1 MDVDNSKEWHWFKG
15 GLFVSLLSLGTYIV
29 FQAIEHR
36 SYPFG
41 VTSGFAYIS
50 ALFGS
55 MFNDLSETTVVKNYL
70 SKAYLEFFIL
80 VGLVIGGFTAS
91 KISGTR
97 EPESIP
103 AVWKKY
109 HGDNIYKRLFIVLVG
124 GILLGVG
131 AGIAAGCTTGNILQG
146 WAHLSLGSIVAGASF
161 FLTAVI
167 AAHILFY
174 KVWRTK

>member
-1 MDVDNSKEWHWFKG
+1 
-15 GLFVSLLSLGTYIV
+15 
-29 FQAIEHR
+29 
-36 SYPFG
+36 
-41 VTSGFAYIS
+41 
-50 ALFGS
+50 
-55 MFNDLSETTVVKNYL
+55 MFSELAETTVVKNYL

-80 VGLVIGGFTAS
+80 VGLIIGGFTAS

-97 EPESIP
+97 EPELIP

-109 HGDNIYKRLFIVLVG
+109 HGNNIYKRLFILLIG

-146 WAHLSLGSIVAGASF
+146 WAHLSLGSIVAGISF

-167 AAHILFY
+167 TAHILFY
-174 KVWRTK
+174 NVWRTK

>member
-1 MDVDNSKEWHWFKG
+1 MDNSKEWHWFKG
-15 GLFVSLLSLGTYIV
+15 GLVVSLLSIATYVV

-55 MFNDLSETTVVKNYL
+55 YFSSLAEKPVFQNYI

-80 VGLVIGGFTAS
+80 VGLVTGGYTAS
-91 KISGTR
+91 KLSKTR
-97 EPESIP
+97 APETIP

-109 HGDNIYKRLFIVLVG
+109 QGINLYKRLIVVLSG
-124 GILLGVG
+124 GILIGVG
-131 AGIAAGCTTGNILQG
+131 AGIATGCTTGNILQG
-146 WAHLSLGSIVAGASF
+146 WAHLSLGSIAAGISF
-161 FLTAVI
+161 FITGVITA
-167 AAHILFY
+167 HLLY
-174 KVWRTK
+174 KKVWRTK